1 MSRFSSDLP
10 LEVTSGLQRLV
21 SIVDEQRP
29 SGTPAALQAL
39 NFDFSS
45 ISGIDLLR
53 GALGV
58 GGDSE
63 VVIAVSALNIPADEP
78 RQLLVLEKSWRKA
91 GCEIIWVLPPNKS
104 FVINGVY
111 ASLDQTARDRVGSI
125 LGWLKSNKSN
135 YTCSNNEGTYQLHSG
150 DDVIDFIGLV
160 IVAGCRGRANRR
172 ADDTV
177 NWISP
182 VSAWVIQ
189 DL

>member
-1 MSRFSSDLP
+1 MP

-63 VVIAVSALNIPADEP
+63 VVIAVSAEYSCRPPAATP
-78 RQLLVLEKSWRKA
+78 GLGEKLAQS
-91 GCEIIWVLPPNKS
+91 GL
-104 FVINGVY
+104 
-111 ASLDQTARDRVGSI
+111 RD
-125 LGWLKSNKSN
+125 
-135 YTCSNNEGTYQLHSG
+135 HM
-150 DDVIDFIGLV
+150 GLTPEQ
-160 IVAGCRGRANRR
+160 IFRH
-172 ADDTV
+172 
-177 NWISP
+177 
-182 VSAWVIQ
+182 
-189 DL
+189 

>member
-45 ISGIDLLR
+45 ISGIEVLR

-63 VVIAVSALNIPADEP
+63 VVIAVSALDIPADH
-78 RQLLVLEKSWRKA
+78 LVLLEVVR
-91 GCEIIWVLPPNKS
+91 
-104 FVINGVY
+104 
-111 ASLDQTARDRVGSI
+111 
-125 LGWLKSNKSN
+125 
-135 YTCSNNEGTYQLHSG
+135 
-150 DDVIDFIGLV
+150 DDVDE
-160 IVAGCRGRANRR
+160 A
-172 ADDTV
+172 
-177 NWISP
+177 
-182 VSAWVIQ
+182 
-189 DL
+189 

>member
-39 NFDFSS
+39 NFDLSS

-63 VVIAVSALNIPADEP
+63 VETLP
-78 RQLLVLEKSWRKA
+78 RGDRAAIVLLEVVR
-91 GCEIIWVLPPNKS
+91 
-104 FVINGVY
+104 
-111 ASLDQTARDRVGSI
+111 
-125 LGWLKSNKSN
+125 
-135 YTCSNNEGTYQLHSG
+135 
-150 DDVIDFIGLV
+150 DDVDE
-160 IVAGCRGRANRR
+160 A
-172 ADDTV
+172 
-177 NWISP
+177 
-182 VSAWVIQ
+182 
-189 DL
+189 